1 MRRQIGLLAYA
12 GVDEDKR
19 GTSVSRTAAASYALW
34 SGGAYLVARAFPP
47 DDQPFDFDAQAAL
60 AARCLLGIG

>member
-19 GTSVSRTAAASYALW
+19 GTSVTRTAAASYALW
-34 SGGAYLVARAFPP
+34 SRRLSRRRAPFRPTIK
-47 DDQPFDFDAQAAL
+47 PFDFEVQAQL